1 MMTSSRFSALDR
13 RPELA
18 IFLGSFWDCWAI
30 SVVIPKLCD
39 QKRIALDLVDHAM
52 LVGDPA
58 RPEA

>member
-30 SVVIPKLCD
+30 SVVIPKLSKLND
-39 QKRIALDLVDHAM
+39 ITFEAINHSM
-52 LVGDPA
+52 LL
-58 RPEA
+58 